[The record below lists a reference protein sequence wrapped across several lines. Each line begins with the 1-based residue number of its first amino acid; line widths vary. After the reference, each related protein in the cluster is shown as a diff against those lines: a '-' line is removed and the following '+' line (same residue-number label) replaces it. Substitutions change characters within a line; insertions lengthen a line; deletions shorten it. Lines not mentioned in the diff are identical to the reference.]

1 MHDRAGAAEGPPP
14 APPARPASA
23 ERAAAICPSR
33 PAGARP
39 TRAHGRGRRVRTRGY
54 DSRRMAWGSD
64 PCRLQVADESLE
76 DRAGVMLLDGI
87 GAAVSAEGGA
97 HFRLRSEAFA
107 GGRKGGRC
115 ARAGPSTLLR
125 PLMTLS
131 THTDRGRGQS

>member
-54 DSRRMAWGSD
+54 DSRRLAWGSD
-64 PCRLQVADESLE
+64 PCRLQVADASLAH
-76 DRAGVMLLDGI
+76 RAGVMLLDGI
-87 GAAVSAEGGA
+87 GEPVAAEGRAPFRSRGEEVAFGGEGGGVARGA
-97 HFRLRSEAFA
+97 PTQ
-107 GGRKGGRC
+107 
-115 ARAGPSTLLR
+115 GP
-125 PLMTLS
+125 P
-131 THTDRGRGQS
+131 Q

>member
-23 ERAAAICPSR
+23 ERAAAICPIR

-39 TRAHGRGRRVRTRGY
+39 ARAHGRGRRVRTRGY

-87 GAAVSAEGGA
+87 GAAVAAEGGA
-97 HFRLRSEAFA
+97 LFRLRGEAVDCGGQ
-107 GGRKGGRC
+107 GGRV
-115 ARAGPSTLLR
+115 ARADAYEGLR
-125 PLMTLS
+125 PFLQFPQDRKS
-131 THTDRGRGQS
+131 TRL